1 MATVIVTGGAGFIG
15 SHTCKALAAAG
26 HLPVV
31 VDTLEFGHAD
41 AVKWGPLIEAD
52 IADRE
57 AVGSA
62 IATYRPEAIVHF
74 AAYAYVGESV
84 QDPAKYYRN
93 NVAGTLALLET
104 CRDRGVSR
112 TIFSSSCATYGVPE
126 ALPIVE
132 PTPQNPV
139 NPYGRT
145 KLIAEHMLREFG
157 AAYGSRFAALR
168 YFNAA
173 GADPDGELAERHDPE
188 THLLPRALMAAAGTI
203 AELDVF
209 GTDYPTPD
217 GTCIR
222 DYIHVSDLA
231 VAHVAALTDLL
242 AGGESFAANLG
253 TGEGTSVRQILAAI
267 ETVTGRAVPVRYG
280 PRRAGDPPSLYAD
293 ASFARKRLGFV
304 PRWSAIETIVRTA
317 APTFGLSEPQ

>member
-1 MATVIVTGGAGFIG
+1 MASVIVTGGAGFIG

-26 HLPVV
+26 YLPVV
-31 VDTLEFGHAD
+31 VDTLEFGHAH
-41 AVKWGPLIEAD
+41 AVKWGPLIKAD
-52 IADRE
+52 IADRD
-57 AVGSA
+57 AVGAA
-62 IATYRPEAIVHF
+62 IATYRPEAVVHF

-84 QDPAKYYRN
+84 QDPARYYRN
-93 NVAGTLALLET
+93 NVAGTLALLEA
-104 CRDRGVSR
+104 CRDGGVSR

-132 PTPQNPV
+132 TASQNPV

-145 KLIAEHMLREFG
+145 KLIAEQMLREFG

-173 GADPDGELAERHDPE
+173 GADPDGELTERHDPE

-222 DYIHVSDLA
+222 DYVHVTDLGD
-231 VAHVAALTDLL
+231 AHVKALEHL
-242 AGGESFAANLG
+242 ARGGESGAFNLG
-253 TGEGTSVRQILAAI
+253 TSAGASVREIIAA
-267 ETVTGRAVPVRYG
+267 VGAAAGRSVPVEAA
-280 PRRAGDPPSLYAD
+280 PRRAGDPPILI
-293 ASFARKRLGFV
+293 ASTARARTILGWTPV
-304 PRWSAIETIVRTA
+304 MSDMATIARTA
-317 APTFGLSEPQ
+317 CAWHAKHAVP

>member
-1 MATVIVTGGAGFIG
+1 MASVIVTGGAGFIG

-26 HLPVV
+26 YLPVV
-31 VDTLEFGHAD
+31 VDTLEFGHAH
-41 AVKWGPLIEAD
+41 AVKWGPLIKAD
-52 IADRE
+52 IADRD
-57 AVGSA
+57 AVGAA
-62 IATYRPEAIVHF
+62 IATYRPEAVVHF

-84 QDPAKYYRN
+84 QDPARYYRN
-93 NVAGTLALLET
+93 NVAGTLALLEA
-104 CRDRGVSR
+104 CRDGGVSR

-132 PTPQNPV
+132 TASQNPV

-145 KLIAEHMLREFG
+145 KLIAEQMLREFG

-173 GADPDGELAERHDPE
+173 GADPDGELTERHDPE

-222 DYIHVSDLA
+222 DYVHVSDLA
-231 VAHVAALTDLL
+231 AAHVAALTDLL
-242 AGGESFAANLG
+242 AGGGSFAANLG
-253 TGEGTSVRQILAAI
+253 TGEGISVKQILKTI
-267 ETVTGRAVPVRYG
+267 EAVTGRAVPARFG
-280 PRRAGDPPSLYAD
+280 SRRAGDPPSLYAD

-304 PRWSAIETIVRTA
+304 PQWSAIETIVGTA
-317 APTFGLSEPQ
+317 APGFGLGTGQ